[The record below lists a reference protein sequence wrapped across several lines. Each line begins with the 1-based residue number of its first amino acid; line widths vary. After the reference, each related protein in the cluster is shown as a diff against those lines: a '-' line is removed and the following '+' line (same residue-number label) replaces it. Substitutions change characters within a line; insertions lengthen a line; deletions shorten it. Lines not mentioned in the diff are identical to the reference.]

1 MTTEKKKFANH
12 VKNASAPL
20 RYDSRCMGARW
31 GGRGSDFQKSRS
43 REPPYPIRV
52 STVVGTWIHILSHTP
67 YGEMYLYGS
76 DLDAGPP
83 CGLTAVANEYSRQ
96 SCCNYG
102 SMSHGE

>member
-43 REPPYPIRV
+43 REPPY
-52 STVVGTWIHILSHTP
+52 STQTQHAGAHETVPSIGALLRGLVHADVGQHP
-67 YGEMYLYGS
+67 
-76 DLDAGPP
+76 
-83 CGLTAVANEYSRQ
+83 V
-96 SCCNYG
+96 
-102 SMSHGE
+102 